1 MTERDQT
8 TRTAESRFKRR
19 LSIVLAV
26 LPMAFALLWGA
37 GPAAAATP
45 PTLAPFGGP
54 GYTNGARTL
63 NWTDSDPGD
72 IDFHVFRGGAGCA
85 GAVDITPGGLGLG
98 ATTYTDSS
106 TPADGTLCYYVES
119 VDATMGT
126 ANSNQISIVY
136 DTAAPTAPTAS
147 ATSPTNAPPLIKW
160 RGATDAGS
168 GLDHYEVWRND
179 GSGYNQIATLAPGTL
194 AFTDNGVGANTGPSY
209 EVKAVDKLNQASTS
223 NAVVVVYDTTAPS
236 TPSIT
241 TPNTTPT
248 TTASPPVLGWT
259 ASSDSGGA
267 GLDHYRV
274 TRNGSTV
281 TSGGCANPT
290 STGCTD
296 TDSAI
301 SGGGTFTYVVRAVD
315 AAGNVSSASNSVQIT
330 YSTAGPT
337 WSGNAV
343 HAPSPTNSPPD
354 ITWTAPSDGLPIN
367 AYRVN
372 RTGGPVGA
380 GVVCN
385 VPSTTFEC
393 IDTAANVDGTYTY
406 TVTAADSA
414 SRTSDSSQISVTVD
428 TVAPTGAFVSGNT
441 PGVVSPPLQSPANRL
456 TLQATASDVGTGVAN
471 VTFRYLAPGAGSWAN
486 AASVNTPSGITYFGQ
501 WDLTGLPDGM
511 YTIGIVVTDKAGNQ
525 LGSNGNPAA
534 QRPLVLDG
542 TQPTGPMEVGFSD
555 VPGSWVH
562 AVTQLSSSAAT
573 DATSGVSRVNFQIS
587 SDGGAT
593 WQTAPIAV
601 AQSGGTTP
609 PWAANWDTTNKADGR
624 YEVRAQIIDA
634 AGNVGTT
641 SGVNVR
647 IDNTKPAAPTLTGPN
662 GTVVSSPTLTWTG
675 VSDNGDPSNMS
686 GLAGYQVFLTP
697 PGSSTASKV
706 FETRDT
712 TVHSFTDTSAT
723 TVGTYKY
730 QVRSFDVAGNVSA
743 FSNTWTATVD
753 PNSVTAPQV
762 ASTPQPIPTNHP
774 PHLSWLPPL
783 NFPTITNYRIF
794 RDNVLLTT
802 VPSAVLSYDDLSSL
816 TDGLHTYTIQAM
828 NGSSGGTLS
837 RPIPYFLDTKAPSV
851 TSFSAVT
858 DPDATVTLNWS
869 AVSDASPSSGL
880 TPLIIRRGPAGSPPA
895 TPNDGTAACASPQPT
910 ATSCTDTGT
919 VSGTTY
925 SYAFFATDQAGN
937 QTRLTASVKALDTT
951 PPEPPG
957 TVTAVPIPGGV
968 VIHWVLSP
976 SKDVDHYL
984 IRRLSG
990 TAGPATAHDGL
1001 PSPDA
1006 EIPSL
1011 DTQASTTALT
1021 NGSTYSFSVFAV
1033 DGAGNV
1039 SRPSSVLGVHP
1050 GAGGKVDRTPPHQ
1063 PKKFRAVRKGNLI
1076 VLTWKRPTDKDYLST
1091 ALYLNRVHKP
1101 RSWKDGVRL
1110 DSFTKQTR
1118 TVLALKPLHIKPGK
1132 AFWLSLVARDKV
1144 GNRAKPVS
1152 DRLRHP

>member
-1 MTERDQT
+1 VTERDQT
-8 TRTAESRFKRR
+8 RRTAESRLKRR
-19 LSIVLAV
+19 LSIVLAAV
-26 LPMAFALLWGA
+26 PVALALVWGA

-106 TPADGTLCYYVES
+106 TPADGTLCYFVRS

-126 ANSNQISIVY
+126 ADSNQISIVY
-136 DTAAPTAPTAS
+136 DTTPPTAPTAS

-160 RGATDAGS
+160 TASTDAGS

-194 AFTDNGVGANTGPSY
+194 AFTDNGVGANTSPSY
-209 EVKAVDKLNQASTS
+209 EVKAVDKLTQTSTS
-223 NAVVVVYDTTAPS
+223 NAVTVVYDTTAPS

-241 TPNTTPT
+241 TPASTPT

-281 TSGGCANPT
+281 TSGGCGNPT

-330 YSTAGPT
+330 YSASGPV
-337 WSGNAV
+337 WSSNALT
-343 HAPSPTNSPPD
+343 APSPTNGLPD
-354 ITWTAPSDGLPIN
+354 IKWTAPSDGLPLTYTLN
-367 AYRVN
+367 RVSGP
-372 RTGGPVGA
+372 TGPGTA
-380 GVVCN
+380 C
-385 VPSTTFEC
+385 PSTTSLEC
-393 IDTAANVDGTYTY
+393 IDGGAALDGTYSY
-406 TVTAADSA
+406 TVTATDSGN
-414 SRTSDSSQISVTVD
+414 RTATSGSIQVVVD
-428 TVAPTGAFVSGNT
+428 TSAPTGAFVPGSPG
-441 PGVVSPPLQSPANRL
+441 GVVSPPLLPQPNQ
-456 TLQATASDVGTGVAN
+456 LQLAATASDSGSGVAS
-471 VTFRYLAPGAGSWAN
+471 VRFRFQAPGQGWAT
-486 AASVNTPSGITYFGQ
+486 AVTVNTASGGTYFGS
-501 WDLTGLPDGM
+501 WNLFGLGDGV
-511 YTIGIVVTDKAGNQ
+511 YAIGIVVTDRAGNQ
-525 LGSNGNPAA
+525 FGTNDNPAA
-534 QRPLVLDG
+534 QQLLVIDG
-542 TQPTGPMEVGFSD
+542 TAPTGSVDVGFSD
-555 VPGSWVH
+555 IPGAWVH
-562 AVTQLSSSAAT
+562 GQTQLSSSTAN
-573 DATSGVSRVNFQIS
+573 DATSGVSQINYQIS
-587 SDGGAT
+587 GDNGAN
-593 WQTAPIAV
+593 WQTV
-601 AQSGGTTP
+601 AQAHSVGTSP
-609 PWAANWDTTNKADGR
+609 PWAVNWDTTNKADGR
-624 YEVRAQIIDA
+624 YLVRAQIIDA
-634 AGNVGTT
+634 AGNVWNGP
-641 SGVNVR
+641 GVNVR
-647 IDNTKPAAPTLTGPN
+647 IDNTKPAVPTLTGPG
-662 GTVVSSPTLTWTG
+662 GTVISSPTLTWTQ
-675 VSDNGDPSNMS
+675 VNDNGDPSTMS

-723 TVGTYKY
+723 GAGVYKY
-730 QVRSFDVAGNVSA
+730 QVRSFDVAGNLSNFSSTVSVI
-743 FSNTWTATVD
+743 VD
-753 PNSVTAPQV
+753 PTSLTAPQV
-762 ASTPQPIPTNHP
+762 SSTPQPIPTNHP
-774 PHLSWLPPL
+774 PHLSWLPPVSQT
-783 NFPTITNYRIF
+783 FSVSGYRIF
-794 RDNVLLTT
+794 RDNVAIKD
-802 VPSAVLSYDDLSSL
+802 VGQGVLAFDDLSSL
-816 TDGLHTYTIQAM
+816 PDGLHTYVIQALSTS
-828 NGSSGGTLS
+828 GGGTLS

-880 TPLIIRRGPAGSPPA
+880 TPLIIRRGLAGSPPA

-910 ATSCTDTGT
+910 STSCTDTGT

-957 TVTAVPIPGGV
+957 PVTAEPIPGGV

-990 TAGPATAHDGL
+990 AAAPATAHDGL

-1050 GAGGKVDRTPPHQ
+1050 GAGGKVDHTPPHQ
-1063 PKKFRAVRKGNLI
+1063 PKKFRAVLKGKLI
-1076 VLTWKRPTDKDYLST
+1076 ILTWKRPTDKDYLST
-1091 ALYLNRVHKP
+1091 ALYLNRAHKP
-1101 RSWKDGVRL
+1101 RNWKDGVRL

-1118 TVLALKPLHIKPGK
+1118 MVLALKPLRIKPGK

-1152 DRLRHP
+1152 VRLRHP